1 METDP
6 QKLVE
11 EAVFEFTMGDHA
23 AAIEK
28 LNQATTLDPNCFEG
42 WHAKAEVYFD
52 LMQLDAALEAGNQ
65 AATLAP
71 DDIHIHTTLSRIW
84 MERGDKTQA
93 EEHGARARMLGWKEQ
108 LKEPPSQGSE
118 FA

>member
-1 METDP
+1 METNA
-6 QKLVE
+6 QELVE
-11 EAVFEFTMGDHA
+11 EAVFEFTMGDHS

-28 LNQATTLDPNCFEG
+28 LDQALTLDPDCFEG

-52 LMQLDAALEAGNQ
+52 LRNLDAALEAGRK
-65 AATLAP
+65 AEALSP
-71 DDIHIHTTLSRIW
+71 DDVHIHTTLSRIW

-93 EEHGARARMLGWKEQ
+93 EHHGARARMLGWKEQ
-108 LKEPPSQGSE
+108 LKEPSSDGSE